1 MIKKGTEKM
10 NDLLKQ
16 YVLFFMTLPTTFVSI
31 CEHSSGHEL
40 ITVKSFSELIDE
52 LETFQ
57 NGRVF
62 ECPDVVDESN
72 FLFHLKFV
80 VGDRIAFITHDNFLS
95 PLCSCSGGH
104 TAAELLNLLK

>member
-1 MIKKGTEKM
+1 M

-16 YVLFFMTLPTTFVSI
+16 YVLFFMTLPSTFVSI
-31 CEHSSGHEL
+31 CEHSSGYEL
-40 ITVKSFSELIDE
+40 ITVNSFSDLIDE
-52 LETFQ
+52 LETFK
-57 NGRVF
+57 NGRDF

-80 VGDRIAFITHDNFLS
+80 VGDRIAFITQDNFLS

-104 TAAELLNLLK
+104 SAAELLNLLK